1 MSQALVSV
9 AEGAAGEARVKPP
22 RRWWRGP
29 GVIGIC
35 FFAAGAVAVMAIFGS
50 WITPYDPNAQ
60 NFTSILVGPS
70 SAHWLGTDELGR
82 DVFSRVIAGARTAF
96 IGPLVIAAG
105 SLLLGNILGLLAGY
119 RSGLVDS
126 TIMRWVDLMWSI
138 PSLLVIIVVA
148 GAVGG
153 GYWLAV
159 GLLVILTVPFDT
171 RVVRGATLEQTP
183 RPYVEAAKTLG
194 VPDWRIMFLHIWPNV
209 SPVTVANSFLVF
221 AGSLTALSGL
231 SFLGLGVRPGTPD
244 WGLML
249 ADGRTLLFVNPIATL
264 APGVMI
270 IITATSMNL
279 IGDWLY
285 EYLSSRGATR

>member
-1 MSQALVSV
+1 
-9 AEGAAGEARVKPP
+9 
-22 RRWWRGP
+22 
-29 GVIGIC
+29 
-35 FFAAGAVAVMAIFGS
+35 
-50 WITPYDPNAQ
+50 
-60 NFTSILVGPS
+60 
-70 SAHWLGTDELGR
+70 
-82 DVFSRVIAGARTAF
+82 
-96 IGPLVIAAG
+96 
-105 SLLLGNILGLLAGY
+105 
-119 RSGLVDS
+119 
-126 TIMRWVDLMWSI
+126 
-138 PSLLVIIVVA
+138 VIIVVA

-159 GLLVILTVPFDT
+159 ALLVILTVPFDT

-194 VPDWRIMFLHIWPNV
+194 APDWRIVFLHIWPNV

-221 AGSLTALSGL
+221 AGSLTSLAGL
-231 SFLGLGVRPGTPD
+231 SFLGLGVSPGTPD

-285 EYLSSRGATR
+285 EHLSSRGATR